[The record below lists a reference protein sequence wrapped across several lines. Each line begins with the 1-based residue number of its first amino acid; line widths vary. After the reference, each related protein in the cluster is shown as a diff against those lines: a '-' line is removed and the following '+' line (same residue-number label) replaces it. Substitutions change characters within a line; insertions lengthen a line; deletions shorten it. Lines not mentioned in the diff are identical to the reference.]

1 MKNFSRSVI
10 IIAVMDIF
18 VPDWLEKFAEVNE
31 SPIYIVGG
39 YVRNI
44 LGGLPPSDID
54 IAGRPLPD
62 GLKLP
67 RGWFFATTYRRMG
80 TALIKCRYRS
90 DIELEYT
97 PFRTEKYAPGGGH
110 VPVSVSFDA
119 DLESDAERR
128 DFTVNSIYYDI
139 RSHRLVD
146 PFGGA
151 EDIKKRIMR
160 AVDPERVF
168 SSDGLR
174 LMRLVRIAAETGFG
188 IERATAD
195 EAMKRAPLLAD
206 ITPNRKRDELLKIL
220 MADTVYGVEDAHYRG
235 LKLLREYGFLQY
247 VIPEL
252 AELGTIAQPSEH
264 HKYDALEHTFRVVR
278 VCPPEL
284 RLAALM
290 HDIGKT
296 EAVRRTGR
304 MVNHDVYGEEMT
316 RRILGE
322 MKFPVKTA
330 DRVARLVRWHMY
342 DKDAKTRSGKM
353 LVFTARNADII
364 DDLET
369 LIRADRAG
377 RGTDEPAPPVRFSEF
392 RKKLTETG
400 APLSIGKLK
409 INGADLMTL
418 GYEGADVRA
427 KLEELFD
434 MCVLTPELNK
444 HKKLMKLARREEE
457 GQNDAKNK

>member
-1 MKNFSRSVI
+1 M
-10 IIAVMDIF
+10 
-18 VPDWLEKFAEVNE
+18 PDWLEKFAEVNE

>member
-377 RGTDEPAPPVRFSEF
+377 RGTDEPSPPVRFSEF

>member
-1 MKNFSRSVI
+1 
-10 IIAVMDIF
+10 MDIF

-392 RKKLTETG
+392 RKLNFTE
-400 APLSIGKLK
+400 
-409 INGADLMTL
+409 
-418 GYEGADVRA
+418 
-427 KLEELFD
+427 
-434 MCVLTPELNK
+434 
-444 HKKLMKLARREEE
+444 
-457 GQNDAKNK
+457 

>member
-1 MKNFSRSVI
+1 MMHEMEI
-10 IIAVMDIF
+10 H
-18 VPDWLEKFAEVNE
+18 VPEWLQKFAEANE

-39 YVRNI
+39 YVRNV

-62 GLKLP
+62 RLVLP
-67 RGWFFATTYRRMG
+67 RGFFFATTYKRMG

-97 PFRTEKYAPGGGH
+97 PFRTEEYAPGGGH
-110 VPVSVSFDA
+110 TPVSVKFDA

-139 RSHRLVD
+139 KKRIVID
-146 PFGGA
+146 PFGGV
-151 EDIKKRIMR
+151 EDINKRIMR
-160 AVDPERVF
+160 AVEPERVF

-195 EAMKRAPLLAD
+195 EAMKRARLLED

-220 MADTVYGVEDAHYRG
+220 KADTVYGVDDAHYRG
-235 LKLLREYGFLQY
+235 LRLLHEYGFLKY

-252 AELGTIAQPSEH
+252 EELSALAPPNEH
-264 HKYDALEHTFRVVR
+264 HKFDALEHTFRVVR
-278 VCPPEL
+278 ACPPEL

-290 HDIGKT
+290 HDIGKA

-304 MVNHDVYGEEMT
+304 MNNHEIYGEEIT
-316 RRILGE
+316 RRVLGADG
-322 MKFPVKTA
+322 MKMPSRTV

-342 DKDAKTRSGKM
+342 DKDASTRSGKM
-353 LVFTARNADII
+353 LLFTAHNIDII
-364 DDLET
+364 DDLAV
-369 LIRADRAG
+369 LIAADRAG
-377 RGTDEPAPPVRFSEF
+377 RGTDEPSPPVRFNEF
-392 RKKLTETG
+392 REKLIETG
-400 APLSIGKLK
+400 APLALGKLK
-409 INGADLMTL
+409 INGADLVAL
-418 GYEGADVRA
+418 GYEGTDVKK

-444 HKKLMKLARREEE
+444 HKKLMKLAS
-457 GQNDAKNK
+457 QFNPKNF

>member
-235 LKLLREYGFLQY
+235 LKLLSEYGFLQY

-377 RGTDEPAPPVRFSEF
+377 RGTDEPSPPVRFSEF

-409 INGADLMTL
+409 INGADLMML

>member
-247 VIPEL
+247 MIPEL

-377 RGTDEPAPPVRFSEF
+377 RGTDEPSPPVRFSEF

>member
-44 LGGLPPSDID
+44 LGGLSPSDID

>member
-44 LGGLPPSDID
+44 LGGLSPSDID

-444 HKKLMKLARREEE
+444 HKKLMKLARREKE

>member
-1 MKNFSRSVI
+1 
-10 IIAVMDIF
+10 MDIF

>member
-119 DLESDAERR
+119 DL
-128 DFTVNSIYYDI
+128 
-139 RSHRLVD
+139 
-146 PFGGA
+146 
-151 EDIKKRIMR
+151 MR

>member
-1 MKNFSRSVI
+1 
-10 IIAVMDIF
+10 MDIF

-377 RGTDEPAPPVRFSEF
+377 RGTDEPSPPVRFSEF

>member
-1 MKNFSRSVI
+1 
-10 IIAVMDIF
+10 
-18 VPDWLEKFAEVNE
+18 
-31 SPIYIVGG
+31 
-39 YVRNI
+39 
-44 LGGLPPSDID
+44 
-54 IAGRPLPD
+54 
-62 GLKLP
+62 
-67 RGWFFATTYRRMG
+67 
-80 TALIKCRYRS
+80 
-90 DIELEYT
+90 
-97 PFRTEKYAPGGGH
+97 
-110 VPVSVSFDA
+110 
-119 DLESDAERR
+119 
-128 DFTVNSIYYDI
+128 
-139 RSHRLVD
+139 
-146 PFGGA
+146 
-151 EDIKKRIMR
+151 
-160 AVDPERVF
+160 
-168 SSDGLR
+168 
-174 LMRLVRIAAETGFG
+174 
-188 IERATAD
+188 
-195 EAMKRAPLLAD
+195 
-206 ITPNRKRDELLKIL
+206 

>member
-1 MKNFSRSVI
+1 
-10 IIAVMDIF
+10 MDIF

-392 RKKLTETG
+392 RKKLTEIG